1 MWTNPYHELLKVKL
15 KNSLTK
21 SFFLNKDI
29 NMFIKQVSEFEI
41 IMKIWTVAIYLAG
54 RLGRNQEQVCVLH
67 VEITIW

>member
-54 RLGRNQEQVCVLH
+54 RLGQNQEQVCVLH